1 MARPPRRILWAEDN
15 EGDRLLIRAALEDA
29 PGVDVAFVDDGVQFL
44 EALDSGRR
52 PDLAVLDLRM
62 PRIGGLE
69 ALQRVRRDPRHRD
82 LPVAIF
88 SAGNQ
93 PEETAACEA
102 LGVLAVGHKPVD
114 FREFSAA
121 VQRIVRL
128 QLAPP
133 A

>member
-1 MARPPRRILWAEDN
+1 MAKTARRILWAEDN
-15 EGDRLLIRAALEDA
+15 EGDRMLIRASLEDVR
-29 PGVDVAFVDDGVQFL
+29 GVKVDFVEDGVRFL
-44 EALDSGRR
+44 EALEDGR

-69 ALQRVRRDPRHRD
+69 ALQRLREDPRHRG

-128 QLAPP
+128 ELAQT
-133 A
+133 

>member
-1 MARPPRRILWAEDN
+1 MPRNVRRILWAEDN
-15 EGDRLLIRAALEDA
+15 EGDRMLIRAALEEA
-29 PGVDVAFVDDGVQFL
+29 SGVDVAFVDDGVQFL
-44 EALDSGRR
+44 DALEGRR

-69 ALQRVRRDPRHRD
+69 ALQRVRRDPRLKG

-121 VQRIVRL
+121 VQRIVSL
-128 QLAPP
+128 ELA
-133 A
+133 AT

>member
-1 MARPPRRILWAEDN
+1 MPKGSRRILWAEDN
-15 EGDRLLIRAALEDA
+15 EGDRMLIRAALDEVR
-29 PGVDVAFVDDGVQFL
+29 GVDVAFVDDGVQFL
-44 EALDSGRR
+44 EALGQGR

-121 VQRIVRL
+121 VHRIVSL
-128 QLAPP
+128 ELATP
-133 A
+133 

>member
-1 MARPPRRILWAEDN
+1 MRRHSRRILWAEDN
-15 EGDRLLIRAALEDA
+15 EGDRMLIRAALEEA
-29 PGVDVAFVDDGVQFL
+29 PGADVRFVDDGVQFL
-44 EALDSGRR
+44 EALEERR

-121 VQRIVRL
+121 VQRIVSL
-128 QLAPP
+128 ELAQT
-133 A
+133 

>member
-1 MARPPRRILWAEDN
+1 MPQRVRRILWAEDN
-15 EGDRLLIRAALEDA
+15 EGDRMLIRAALEDA
-29 PGVDVAFVDDGVQFL
+29 GGVDVTFVDDGVQFL
-44 EALDSGRR
+44 DALETGR

-69 ALQRVRRDPRHRD
+69 ALQRVRRDARHRG

-114 FREFSAA
+114 FREFSSA
-121 VQRIVRL
+121 VQRIVSL
-128 QLAPP
+128 EIVA
-133 A
+133 